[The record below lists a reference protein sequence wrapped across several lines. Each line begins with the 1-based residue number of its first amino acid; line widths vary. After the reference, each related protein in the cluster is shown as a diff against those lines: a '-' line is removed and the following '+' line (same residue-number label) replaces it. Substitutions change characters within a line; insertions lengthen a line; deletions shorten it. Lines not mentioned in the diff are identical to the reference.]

1 MNLLISLIRRRRD
14 RVYAAGVEGV
24 EGVGGRRRSPA
35 ETPRQNDANRVSAAE
50 ILVDRRVSA
59 AEVIDGGRVSSAEEF
74 DGGGG
79 GRSTF
84 PISDQSLFQR
94 RPGKR

>member
-14 RVYAAGVEGV
+14 RVYAAGV